1 MRTSKLRPAGA
12 FQVPVPLGNVMTHLP
27 PIEVAFPLKFEV
39 LTPQELA
46 EALDVTSPAKLN
58 ASVSAE
64 TRIPLKKDLGVVRT

>member
-12 FQVPVPLGNVMTHLP
+12 FQVPVPLGNVMTHFP
-27 PIEVAFPLKFEV
+27 SIDEAFPLKFEV

-46 EALDVTSPAKLN
+46 EALGVTSPAKLN